1 MIRTLAASALV
12 VVCSMSGALLPAGPA
27 SVPTAAPRSVAPTAA
42 PGPLDGRL
50 VVIDLP
56 QVVDLVANP
65 RGPEFLERDVRN
77 VAGWFTARGLSP
89 ELAEPREVTEML
101 LDLAGLR

>member
-1 MIRTLAASALV
+1 LVDALAVMASAGLGHGDLSAFNLMV
-12 VVCSMSGALLPAGPA
+12 H
-27 SVPTAAPRSVAPTAA
+27 
-42 PGPLDGRL
+42 DGRL

-77 VAGWFTARGLSP
+77 VSGWFTARGLSP

-101 LDLAGLR
+101 LDVAGLR